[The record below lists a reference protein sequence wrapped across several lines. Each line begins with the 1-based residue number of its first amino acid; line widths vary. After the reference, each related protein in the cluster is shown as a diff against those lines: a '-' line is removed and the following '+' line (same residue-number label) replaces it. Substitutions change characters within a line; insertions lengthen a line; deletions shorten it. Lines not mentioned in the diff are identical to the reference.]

1 MNLKKLASS
10 FYLNNPKIIQALEFD
25 MTTTQWMG
33 RAKVRGHGVVQIK
46 INNLIFAIPVRSNV
60 EHDESYILEVDRRN
74 NKYKGMGLD
83 YAKALLIH
91 DESYVSEEIF
101 LLKSKAAGRK
111 LIGKEK
117 HITEQFEQYV
127 EKYIKAL
134 KNKDKNILN
143 SKEYRHTTLVNY
155 HSELSIE

>member
-1 MNLKKLASS
+1 MFITS
-10 FYLNNPKIIQALEFD
+10 FEEQNITYKCCSNF
-25 MTTTQWMG
+25 
-33 RAKVRGHGVVQIK
+33 
-46 INNLIFAIPVRSNV
+46 LI
-60 EHDESYILEVDRRN
+60 HLY